1 MTAANM
7 RTDTTAADQN
17 RLLIAY
23 CLWLAGFFGLSGLHR
38 LYNGK
43 IVSGLFWFCTLG
55 VFGVG
60 QFIDVFLVPG
70 MTEEHQLKRR
80 LKYGFGPY
88 GVPVSQSTPAATIP
102 APSAEEKRI
111 SLLTAAS
118 KHQGQLSVTQ
128 AVMATGMGFEESEAL
143 LKDMVKKG
151 YVAVD
156 NHPQTGVVVYRFDEL
171 VS

>member
-1 MTAANM
+1 M
-7 RTDTTAADQN
+7 RTDTTASEQN
-17 RLLIAY
+17 RLVIAY
-23 CLWLAGFFGLSGLHR
+23 FLWLAGFFGFSGLHR

-55 VFGVG
+55 VFGIG
-60 QFIDVFLVPG
+60 QFVDVFLVPG
-70 MTEEHQLKRR
+70 MTEEHQLKLR
-80 LKYGFGPY
+80 LKQGFGPY
-88 GVPVSQSTPAATIP
+88 GVPSSQATAAATLT

-118 KHQGQLSVTQ
+118 QHQGQLSVTQ
-128 AVMATGMGFEESEAL
+128 AVMATGMGFEESETL

-156 NHPQTGVVVYRFDEL
+156 NHPETGVVVYRFDEL
-171 VS
+171 IS

>member
-7 RTDTTAADQN
+7 KTATADQN
-17 RLLIAY
+17 RLTIAY
-23 CLWLAGFFGLSGLHR
+23 FLWLAGFFGAPGLHR

-43 IVSGLFWFCTLG
+43 IVSGLFWFFTLG
-55 VFGVG
+55 IFGVG
-60 QFIDVFLVPG
+60 QLIDVFFVPG

-80 LKYGFGPY
+80 LKQGFDPY
-88 GVPVSQSTPAATIP
+88 GVPSSQAIP
-102 APSAEEKRI
+102 TVTVAAPSVEEKRI

-118 KHQGQLSVTQ
+118 KYQGQLSVTQ

-143 LKDMVKKG
+143 LKDMVKQG

-156 NHPQTGVVVYRFDEL
+156 NHPETGVVVYRFDEL

>member
-1 MTAANM
+1 MTAASSDQK
-7 RTDTTAADQN
+7 RLVTAY
-17 RLLIAY
+17 I
-23 CLWLAGFFGLSGLHR
+23 LWLAGFFGFSGLHR

-55 VFGVG
+55 IFGVG

-70 MTEEHQLKRR
+70 MTEEHQLKLRA
-80 LKYGFGPY
+80 KYGFGPY
-88 GVPVSQSTPAATIP
+88 GIPSPQTSSSETIA
-102 APSAEEKRI
+102 APSPEEKRI
-111 SLLTAAS
+111 KLLTAAS

-128 AVMATGMGFEESEAL
+128 AVMETGMGFEESEVL
-143 LKDMVKKG
+143 LRDMVRQG

-156 NHPQTGVVVYRFDEL
+156 NHPQTGVVIYRFDEL

>member
-1 MTAANM
+1 MTASSDQK
-7 RTDTTAADQN
+7 RLVTAY
-17 RLLIAY
+17 I
-23 CLWLAGFFGLSGLHR
+23 LWLAGFVGFSGLHR

-70 MTEEHQLKRR
+70 MTEEHQLKLR
-80 LKYGFGPY
+80 LKYGFGP
-88 GVPVSQSTPAATIP
+88 GGTPNHQASPTATI
-102 APSAEEKRI
+102 ASPSPEEKRI
-111 SLLTAAS
+111 NLLTAAS
-118 KHQGQLSVTQ
+118 KHRGQLSVTQ
-128 AVMATGMGFEESEAL
+128 AVMETGMDFEESEAL

-156 NHPQTGVVVYRFDEL
+156 NHPHTGVVVYCFDEL